1 MKLLFVRLMLLST
14 FLGVPALFSAESART
29 WTSTE
34 GKSFAGTLT
43 SATNDTASVRRSDGR
58 TFDVPLANLSEGDRQ
73 YVARFLTDQKRANGL
88 KEGPFADR
96 INGEW
101 IKIPKEEHGLVFQI
115 YGTSKLKR
123 LKEPFP
129 LFVHLHGAGARAAD
143 VDAGKVEIAPQRLAS
158 EELYDDFPCLIVV
171 PLCPVDTYWGDHKVA
186 LEGIIDTLTDSLPI
200 DRNRIYLSG
209 YSMGARGIG
218 SLIESRPNHYAAA
231 LFADGEAKMS
241 WVETTDT
248 ALWFT
253 FSGERDLEGAKKVAD
268 AYSAAGKI
276 ARFDGYPDHTHN
288 QIHWTLAKTEGV
300 YEWCFS
306 QVRSANQEPTE
317 K

>member
-1 MKLLFVRLMLLST
+1 MKHHLFAVLLLLAPLLS
-14 FLGVPALFSAESART
+14 FSETERT
-29 WTSTE
+29 WTSTS
-34 GKSFAGTLT
+34 GKTFSGTLN
-43 SATNDTASVRRSDGR
+43 SATKDSANVRRSDGR
-58 TFDVPLANLSEGDRQ
+58 SFDIPLASLSEADKKYIAQ
-73 YVARFLTDQKRANGL
+73 FLTDQNRATGL
-88 KEGPFADR
+88 TEGPFADR
-96 INGEW
+96 IDGEW
-101 IKIPKEEHGLVFQI
+101 IKVPREEHGILFQM

-129 LFVHLHGAGARAAD
+129 LFVHLHGAGARAMD
-143 VDAGKVEIAPQRLAS
+143 VEAGKVEIAPQQLAS
-158 EELYDDFPCLIVV
+158 EEFYDDFPCLIVV
-171 PLCPVDTYWGDHKVA
+171 PLCPPDTFWGDHTA
-186 LEGIIDTLTDSLPI
+186 GLEKLIDTLCNSLPV

-218 SLIESRPNHYAAA
+218 SLIDSRPHHYAAA

-276 ARFDGYPDHTHN
+276 AKFDGYPDHTHN

-306 QVRSANQEPTE
+306 QVRSANQEPSTE